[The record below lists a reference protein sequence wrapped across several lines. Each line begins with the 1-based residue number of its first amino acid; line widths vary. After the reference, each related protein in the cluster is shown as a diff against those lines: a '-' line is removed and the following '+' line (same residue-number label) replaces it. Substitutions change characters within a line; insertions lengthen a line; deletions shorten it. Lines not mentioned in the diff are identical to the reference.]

1 MSMNFARI
9 SFGCGNLT
17 TVARDKAVAGPPQRV
32 QNPAQASMHLR
43 AKALITQRLAV
54 IIP

>member
-1 MSMNFARI
+1 VSMNFARI

-32 QNPAQASMHLR
+32 HNPAQALMRLR
-43 AKALITQRLAV
+43 DKAMINQRLAV